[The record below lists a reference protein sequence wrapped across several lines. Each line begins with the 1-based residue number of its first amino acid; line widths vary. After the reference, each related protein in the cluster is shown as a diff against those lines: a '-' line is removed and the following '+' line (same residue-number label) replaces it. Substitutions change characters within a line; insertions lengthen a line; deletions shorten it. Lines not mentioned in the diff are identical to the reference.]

1 MLSEGDTAPDF
12 TLLDQD
18 GNQVTLSGLRGTT
31 VVLYFYPRA
40 DTPGCT
46 VQACGVRDHH
56 AEYEGAG
63 AAVLGISPDDVEALA
78 RFSDKFDLD
87 FTLLADPDHAVAE
100 AYGVWVEKKMYGK
113 AYWGVQRST
122 FIVGADGRIARAFER
137 VSPKSHDDVV
147 LGALDDL
154 AAA

>member
-18 GNQVTLSGLRGTT
+18 GNRVTLSGLRGTT

-46 VQACGVRDHH
+46 MQACGVRDHH

-63 AAVLGISPDDVEALA
+63 AAVLGISPDYVEALS
-78 RFSDKFDLD
+78 RFSAKFDLD

-122 FIVGADGRIARAFER
+122 FIVGADGRIARAFEK

>member
-12 TLLDQD
+12 TLFDQD
-18 GNQVTLSGLRGTT
+18 GNPVTLSGLRGTT

-46 VQACGVRDHH
+46 MQACGVRDHH
-56 AEYEGAG
+56 GEYEGAG

-78 RFSDKFDLD
+78 KFSDKYDLD

-113 AYWGVQRST
+113 AYRGVQRST
-122 FIVGADGRIARAFER
+122 FIVGADGRIARVFEK

-147 LGALDDL
+147 LGALDEL